1 MIPKK
6 LLTFLEKQNIK
17 YTPLAHKTVYTAYDA
32 AATLKVKLSEVAKVV
47 MLSVDPPLPYGTG
60 IAKYMLVVLPSHVKV
75 DFQKL
80 KKLLKVKKVA
90 IAPEAM
96 LTKIAKAKPGLV
108 PPFALF
114 HKVPVMIDKTLT
126 KRNTIITNAGSYTDS
141 LQLKAAELV
150 KAGGRVIASFGK
162 KQ

>member
-1 MIPKK
+1 M
-6 LLTFLEKQNIK
+6 
-17 YTPLAHKTVYTAYDA
+17 
-32 AATLKVKLSEVAKVV
+32 
-47 MLSVDPPLPYGTG
+47 DPPLPYGTG
-60 IAKYMLVVLPSHVKV
+60 IAKYMLVVLHSCKSR
-75 DFQKL
+75 FSKL
-80 KKLLKVKKVA
+80 KIIKGEEGCNRS
-90 IAPEAM
+90 EAM
-96 LTKIAKAKPGLV
+96 LTKIAKAKPGWCHHLRS
-108 PPFALF
+108 F